1 MKTFNYTIN
10 GVQYQVDVVS
20 IKENIAEVRV
30 NGESYDVELDR
41 SYDIDQE
48 AWAAAAVAPKATPVA
63 KPAAPAA
70 APAPQPEAAPAAPAP
85 AAPAGAGAGAPLK
98 SPLPGVIV
106 KIMAKVGDAVKKGQK
121 VMVLEAMKMEN
132 DIKADRDGVVTSILV
147 NQNQSVQDGDTL
159 LTIQ

>member
-1 MKTFNYTIN
+1 MKTFSYTIN

-48 AWAAAAVAPKATPVA
+48 AWAAASAMPKVALVA
-63 KPAAPAA
+63 KAAPA
-70 APAPQPEAAPAAPAP
+70 APAPQPEAAPATPAP
-85 AAPAGAGAGAPLK
+85 TASASAGAGVPLK
-98 SPLPGVIV
+98 APLPGVIV
-106 KIMAKVGDAVKKGQK
+106 KIISKVGEAVKKGQK

-132 DIKADRDGVVTSILV
+132 DIKADRDGVITSILV

-159 LTIQ
+159 MTIE

>member
-48 AWAAAAVAPKATPVA
+48 AWAAAVAPKATPVA

-70 APAPQPEAAPAAPAP
+70 APTPQPEAAPAAPAP
-85 AAPAGAGAGAPLK
+85 AATAGAGAGAPLK

>member
-1 MKTFNYTIN
+1 MKTFSYTIN

-48 AWAAAAVAPKATPVA
+48 AWAAASAMPKVAPVA
-63 KPAAPAA
+63 KAAPA
-70 APAPQPEAAPAAPAP
+70 APAPQPEAAPATPAP
-85 AAPAGAGAGAPLK
+85 TASASAGAGVPLK
-98 SPLPGVIV
+98 APLPGVIV
-106 KIMAKVGDAVKKGQK
+106 KIISKVGEAVKKGQK

-132 DIKADRDGVVTSILV
+132 DIKADRDGVITSILV

-159 LTIQ
+159 MTIE